1 MARGMG
7 QMHLICLTRN
17 NGTLKGTGAAFKS
30 KILHLMNVFQPCS
43 QKLHTHKMIIFVW
56 PTVENVCACLCQRGM
71 VQCFGNPRPYQ
82 PPGPIQNLLNGI
94 KVHLKPIFC
103 TPQNQRNKSYEAFS
117 FVFMT
122 PCFYFV
128 VVVYL
133 ILFALTL
140 STQNTLGTHGL
151 WIMILID
158 FYFKIFFW

>member
-17 NGTLKGTGAAFKS
+17 NGTLKGTRAAFKS

-43 QKLHTHKMIIFVW
+43 QKLHTQKMIIFVRH
-56 PTVENVCACLCQRGM
+56 TVENVCACLCQRGL
-71 VQCFGNPRPYQ
+71 VQCFGNLRPYQ
-82 PPGPIQNLLNGI
+82 APKPYLESSEWYQGP
-94 KVHLKPIFC
+94 PIFR
-103 TPQNQRNKSYEAFS
+103 TPQNQRNKSYKAFG
-117 FVFMT
+117 FVFMM
-122 PCFYFV
+122 PCFYF

-151 WIMILID
+151 WIMILIH
-158 FYFKIFFW
+158 FYF